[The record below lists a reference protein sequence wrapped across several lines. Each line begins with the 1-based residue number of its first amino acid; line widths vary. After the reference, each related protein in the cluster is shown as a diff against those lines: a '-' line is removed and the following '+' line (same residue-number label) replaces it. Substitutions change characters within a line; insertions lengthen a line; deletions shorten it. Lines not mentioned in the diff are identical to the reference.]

1 MAQIFVDIWVEGK
14 RWRLPEG
21 ERFNLAPFMDQAV
34 EGNGR
39 FTLQDTQDRCRMAL
53 DSDCKIWVQ
62 GQHRYKVV
70 PVKIEPSAPRGSKDG
85 AATGKSL
92 YMQTEK
98 EAIKASRPDG
108 VHYASHAHECWNKLD
123 QKMKDAWEKRAEESN
138 AVKSE
143 NVETSP
149 RELAAQSN
157 KRDATAAAVKPKAPA
172 AKKPKPATTP
182 AKSLP
187 AKAPAA
193 THAAHDAQKGHAADS
208 VKKAPVSKKAPH
220 PTKVSGV
227 ISGDELSSED
237 D

>member
-1 MAQIFVDIWVEGK
+1 MSMHVHSEDTPLCLPVGTSQAWSESEGPYCGRSCIRLFDSSPLVLKMAQIFVDIWVEGK

-123 QKMKDAWEKRAEESN
+123 QKMKDAWEKRAEE
-138 AVKSE
+138 V
-143 NVETSP
+143 V
-149 RELAAQSN
+149 
-157 KRDATAAAVKPKAPA
+157 VH
-172 AKKPKPATTP
+172 
-182 AKSLP
+182 LP
-187 AKAPAA
+187 
-193 THAAHDAQKGHAADS
+193 
-208 VKKAPVSKKAPH
+208 
-220 PTKVSGV
+220 
-227 ISGDELSSED
+227 
-237 D
+237 